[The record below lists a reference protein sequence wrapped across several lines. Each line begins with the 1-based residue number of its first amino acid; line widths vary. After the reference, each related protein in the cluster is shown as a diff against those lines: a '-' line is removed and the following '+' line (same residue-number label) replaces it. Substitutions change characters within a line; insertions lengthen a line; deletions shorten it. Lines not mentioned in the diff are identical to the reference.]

1 MLVRIDWND
10 RISAEENSRRTKAL
24 VAAVEEHIDQSTVMA
39 GVQQFVLRSARL
51 YLKCHDAA
59 DVAPVQRTIR
69 NYIAEHAPEAL
80 CSFGVSGNIFDMIFA
95 EREARLTAR
104 LRSTS
109 GRAADPEQLQSL
121 IDRIRAAL
129 PTNRFPLSLCRRIFF
144 MWRAP
149 SKWRFT
155 VFPTPTSSP
164 RCAMH

>member
-1 MLVRIDWND
+1 MRQM
-10 RISAEENSRRTKAL
+10 SP
-24 VAAVEEHIDQSTVMA
+24 
-39 GVQQFVLRSARL
+39 
-51 YLKCHDAA
+51 
-59 DVAPVQRTIR
+59 PVQRTIR

-129 PTNRFPLSLCRRIFF
+129 PDQPISPVALQEDIL

-155 VFPTPTSSP
+155 AFPTPTSSP